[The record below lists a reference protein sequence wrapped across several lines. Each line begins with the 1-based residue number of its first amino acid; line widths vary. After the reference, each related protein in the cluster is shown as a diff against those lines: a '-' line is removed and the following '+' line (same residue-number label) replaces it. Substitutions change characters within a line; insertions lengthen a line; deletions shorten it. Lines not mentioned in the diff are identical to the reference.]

1 LRTGT
6 ASLYGS
12 CSMKLYVIQKAPNF
26 GDQLNFLVYP
36 KLLGPI
42 FDNDASLVL
51 LGIGTVIGANAPAG
65 RHEIILG
72 AGAGYQQKRHS
83 LDNRTVYTVRGPG
96 TARLLGLEERF
107 VSIDPGVLVER
118 LHPAPASQRPTGTL
132 FMPHWQTEQSAGEQ
146 WRDACAQAGIE
157 YVSPVGDTMAI
168 LEKLRN
174 CKLLIS
180 EALHG
185 AVVAECFGRPWV
197 PVVLGPKVLDFKW
210 RDWCASIG
218 IRYQPHENMPLLHD
232 FDERVSL
239 NTYFK
244 RAASSLGF
252 GKTGWHYI
260 ATRRTSQAEAEEAA
274 TELSR
279 IAANADRLAHRGSR
293 KLYDRG
299 VERLLTA
306 IDDFKRDWQ
315 AGRFE
320 AYTKSK
326 IPA

>member
-1 LRTGT
+1 MRAGT
-6 ASLYGS
+6 VNLYGS

-42 FDNDASLVL
+42 FDTDMSLVL
-51 LGIGTVIGANAPAG
+51 LGIGTVIGAQAPGG

-96 TARLLGLEERF
+96 TAQLLGIEERYI
-107 VSIDPGVLVER
+107 SIDPGVLVER
-118 LHPAPASQRPTGTL
+118 LYPAEGTSKAPARIL
-132 FMPHWQTEQSAGEQ
+132 FMPHWQTEKAAGEQ
-146 WRDACAQAGIE
+146 WRAACAEAGIE
-157 YVSPVGDTMAI
+157 YVSPVDDTMAI
-168 LEKLRN
+168 LERLRN
-174 CKLLIS
+174 CRLLIT

-197 PVVLGPKVLDFKW
+197 PLVLGPKVLDFKW

-232 FDERVSL
+232 FDEPVSL

-260 ATRRTSQAEAEEAA
+260 ATRRTSRAEAEAA
-274 TELSR
+274 AKELSR
-279 IAANADRLAHRGSR
+279 IVSNADRLTHRGSR
-293 KLYDRG
+293 KIYDRG
-299 VERLLTA
+299 VERLLAA
-306 IDDFKRDWQ
+306 IDEFQRDWQ

-320 AYTKSK
+320 PYTVRKS
-326 IPA
+326 A